1 MTFLEVYRFMARAER
16 QRMDGPPRG
25 GAKKVND
32 FREDQE
38 WVTREDIEAIIGMG
52 RAFGFWVGNVNRLFA
67 FQNLKIEL
75 LVPIA
80 YGC

>member
-52 RAFGFWVGNVNRLFA
+52 RAFGF
-67 FQNLKIEL
+67 
-75 LVPIA
+75 
-80 YGC
+80 